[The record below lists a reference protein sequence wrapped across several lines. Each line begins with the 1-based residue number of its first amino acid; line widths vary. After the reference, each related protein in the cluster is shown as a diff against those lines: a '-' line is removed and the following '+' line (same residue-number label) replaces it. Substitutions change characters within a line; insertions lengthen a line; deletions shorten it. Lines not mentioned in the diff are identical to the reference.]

1 MIRKKYIHFLPN
13 ALTALRIALTPIC
26 IYCLYSSD
34 FILALILFLIASI
47 TDFFDGYFARKY
59 NTISKIGIFLD
70 PLADKILV
78 IGLFLSFFYLGIIID
93 WIILSMIIFRD
104 IFVTILRIL
113 IQSKGMTML
122 TSKIAKLKTA
132 IQFIIIVI
140 LFIQEI
146 LPITFNRDIVY
157 YISLIMGIFTFYTG
171 LHYFLGNLSQLKLAF
186 KNEQ

>member
-1 MIRKKYIHFLPN
+1 MIKKKYIHFLPN
-13 ALTALRIALTPIC
+13 TLTALRILLTPIC
-26 IYCLYSSD
+26 IYYLYSSN
-34 FILALILFLIASI
+34 FILALILFLIASL

-70 PLADKILV
+70 PLADKMLV

-113 IQSKGMTML
+113 IQSQGMIMI
-122 TSKIAKLKTA
+122 TSKVAKLKTA
-132 IQFIIIVI
+132 IQFLIIII
-140 LFIQEI
+140 LFIQAI
-146 LPITFNRDIVY
+146 LPITFNENIIY

-171 LHYFLGNLSQLKLAF
+171 FHYLLSNLNQLKLAF
-186 KNEQ
+186 KNE